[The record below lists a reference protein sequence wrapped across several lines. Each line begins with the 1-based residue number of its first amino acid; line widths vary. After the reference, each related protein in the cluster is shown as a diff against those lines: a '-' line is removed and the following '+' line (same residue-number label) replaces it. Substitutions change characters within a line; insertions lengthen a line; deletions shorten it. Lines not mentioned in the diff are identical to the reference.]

1 MEACT
6 DILKWD
12 RLEENRTGGL
22 NVDSGMYLLLAAGFF
37 ILLVAAIRIGIAP
50 LIHEHHAEIE
60 SEYDELHMLA
70 DANIM
75 DRDEV
80 RNIITGLESMKM
92 TTLKSSQ
99 IAKVKRLITMGYE
112 GGQLDERKYEDIM
125 SKIAAAFGN
134 DVP

>member
-1 MEACT
+1 
-6 DILKWD
+6 
-12 RLEENRTGGL
+12 
-22 NVDSGMYLLLAAGFF
+22 MYLLLAAGFF
-37 ILLVAAIRIGIAP
+37 ILLVVAIRIGIAP
-50 LIHEHHAEIE
+50 LIQEHHIEIE

-75 DRDEV
+75 DRSEV

-99 IAKVKRLITMGYE
+99 IAKVKRLITMAYE

-125 SKIAAAFGN
+125 GKIAAAFGN